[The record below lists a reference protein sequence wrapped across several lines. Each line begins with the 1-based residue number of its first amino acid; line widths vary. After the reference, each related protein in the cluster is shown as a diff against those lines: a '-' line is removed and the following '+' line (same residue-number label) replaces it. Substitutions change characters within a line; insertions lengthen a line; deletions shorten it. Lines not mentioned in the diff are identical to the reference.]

1 MNHDRKNSKRY
12 ATVNTDTDDL
22 GNALLALAVINVR
35 SEKNGIDV
43 YDALKMPT
51 FILNT
56 NVSKDKIPEDF
67 LKNTAKLVAEL
78 LKKPISYVVVHVNPD
93 QLMSWGGTSDPCANA
108 MLGSIGNL
116 GTSENVKI
124 SKALFEHVKDTLGIK
139 PDRMY
144 ITYVDLERANVGYM
158 GTTFADM

>member
-1 MNHDRKNSKRY
+1 
-12 ATVNTDTDDL
+12 
-22 GNALLALAVINVR
+22 
-35 SEKNGIDV
+35 
-43 YDALKMPT
+43 MPT

-56 NVSKDKIPEDF
+56 NVSKDKIPGDF
-67 LKNTAKLVAEL
+67 LKNTAKLVAEV

-93 QLMSWGGTSDPCANA
+93 QMISWGGTSDPCANA
-108 MLGSIGNL
+108 TLGSIGSL

-124 SKALFEHVKDTLGIK
+124 SKALFEHVKDNLGIK
-139 PDRMY
+139 ADRMY